1 MHCFM
6 RPFDPLFIIEVLP
19 ELMQYL
25 WVTLTVVVGSV
36 VFGTLLGFVLTAL
49 KLSHHRMYRMIG
61 DGYTCVI
68 RCTPSIILLF
78 IVFYGLPKFCL
89 EVFDYDIN
97 EFHKMFFVITTF
109 TLLFAASI
117 SEVMRSAYLAI
128 DKGQYEAAVSIG
140 LSPFQALYR
149 IILPQG
155 AIVALPNFGNAFITL
170 LKEGAL
176 AYTIGLIDLLGSGN
190 LIIAH
195 NYGSYALEIYIALS
209 VIYWGMAIL
218 FEKVFLGLEDRL
230 SRYKKTRTA

>member
-1 MHCFM
+1 M
-6 RPFDPLFIIEVLP
+6 RPFDPLFIIEVVP
-19 ELMQYL
+19 ELLSYL
-25 WVTLTVVVGSV
+25 WVTLAVVVSSV
-36 VFGTLLGFVLTAL
+36 VLGTLFGFVLTAL
-49 KLSHHRMYRMIG
+49 KLSNRRIYRVLS

-78 IVFYGLPKFCL
+78 IVFYGLPKFFL
-89 EVFDYDIN
+89 DVFNYDIN

-140 LSPFQALYR
+140 LSPFQAFYR

-155 AIVALPNFGNAFITL
+155 TIIALPNFGNSFITL

-176 AYTIGLIDLLGSGN
+176 AYTIGLIDVLGSGN

-209 VIYWGMAIL
+209 VIYWSMAIL
-218 FEKVFLGLEDRL
+218 CEKAFSGLENRL
-230 SRYKKTRTA
+230 SRYKKARAV

>member
-1 MHCFM
+1 M
-6 RPFDPLFIIEVLP
+6 RPFDPLYIIEVMPDLLP
-19 ELMQYL
+19 YL

-36 VFGTLLGFVLTAL
+36 VLGTLFGFVLTAA
-49 KLSHHRMYRMIG
+49 KLSHRKIYRLLG
-61 DGYTCVI
+61 EGYTCVI

-78 IVFYGLPKFCL
+78 IVFYGLPKLCL
-89 EVFDYDIN
+89 EVFGYDIN

-128 DKGQYEAAVSIG
+128 DQGQYEAAVSIG
-140 LSPFQALYR
+140 LSPFQAFYR

-155 AIVALPNFGNAFITL
+155 AIIALPNFGNSVITL

-195 NYGSYALEIYIALS
+195 NYGSYALEIYLALS
-209 VIYWGMAIL
+209 AIYWGMAIL
-218 FEKVFLGLEDRL
+218 FEKVFWGLESKL
-230 SRYKKTRTA
+230 SRYKKARTA